1 MTEALY
7 LLYRPKTFDDVV
19 GQTHVTQTLV
29 SSLGA
34 GNANHAYMF
43 SGPKGTGKTT
53 IARIVAASVNCLE
66 SNVACGHC
74 DSCIAV
80 QQGAHPD
87 VLEMDAASNRGIN
100 DIRELRERVRYL
112 PVWGRRKVYILD
124 ECAMLTTEASN
135 ALLKTL
141 EEPPAHAIF
150 ILATT
155 ELHKVIPTIR
165 SRCQPFAF
173 RLVSDKDIQ
182 GVLTKID
189 CECNLQVPNPTL
201 DYIVTEAKGSVRD
214 AISLLDLISGLE
226 SRDVDRVRYLMGR
239 VNYSKVGDFVSCL
252 GERNAGKAV
261 TFIEQAYQES
271 ADMHL
276 LKQDV
281 VVWLRGLA
289 HVAVG
294 TDFSHPMLKRM
305 QDQVLDFKLSDLVI
319 CLDKFT
325 NKDESSCSFLPQLSL
340 ELPTIDAILSMQ
352 PVEDF

>member
-1 MTEALY
+1 MAEALY

-19 GQTHVTQTLV
+19 GQIYVVQTLIG
-29 SSLGA
+29 SLGA

-43 SGPKGTGKTT
+43 SGPRGTGKTT
-53 IARIVAASVNCLE
+53 LARIVAASVNCLG
-66 SNVACGHC
+66 SNLACGHC
-74 DSCIAV
+74 DSCVAV
-80 QQGAHPD
+80 QNGSHPD

-112 PVWGRRKVYILD
+112 PVWGKRKVYILD
-124 ECAMLTTEASN
+124 ESHMLTTEASN

-141 EEPPAHAIF
+141 EEPPAHVIF

-173 RLVSDKDIQ
+173 RLVSDKDIL

-189 CECNLQVPNPTL
+189 RECNFQVPKSTL
-201 DYIVTEAKGSVRD
+201 DYVVTEAKGSVRD
-214 AISLLDLISGLE
+214 AISLLDLISGLDL
-226 SRDVDRVRYLMGR
+226 RDVDRVRYLMGR

-261 TFIEQAYQES
+261 TFIEQAYQGS

-294 TDFSHPMLKRM
+294 TNFSHPMLKRM
-305 QDQVLDFKLSDLVI
+305 RDQALDFKLSDLVV
-319 CLDKFT
+319 CLEKFT
-325 NKDESSCSFLPQLSL
+325 NKDESSCPFLPQLSL